1 MIEQVNHLN
10 LRRVGFSGTFSP
22 LVRRPV
28 QKHPPARR
36 VSRPLATGRLYGTI
50 LNPKDPPAMDH
61 DLATHESSELFRV
74 VAETASDAII
84 SIDHDSI
91 ILFANRAAERVFGYS
106 LSEMLGREVT
116 FLMPEYLRHVHRTAV
131 YSYVTTGQKHA
142 SWAGLQLKGLHKSG
156 AEIPLEVS
164 FGEHV
169 RDGRHIFTG
178 ILRDVSERNQIDREL
193 RDSREKYAKMIQSS
207 PDAITLRSLP
217 DRRYVEVSEGFARL
231 TGYTADEVI
240 GKTPSEVGVWSDD
253 ASHAEILEKLRRDG
267 EVRDAEFRFRTKT
280 GEARYATVSAVQL
293 TLGNDSYMLSIS
305 RDITERRKAEERL
318 SQLAAIVESSFDAI
332 IGKTLDGT
340 IVSWNASAEA
350 VYGYSAAEAVGQ
362 SIAMLA
368 PAEQR
373 HDVDQLL
380 DRLARGEKID
390 PHETVRVRKDGQ
402 KIIVSVTLSPIRDA
416 SGNVVGASAISR
428 DITERRRFEQD
439 LRRSEARFASLVQ
452 DAPYGIYRVTLDGQF
467 LQVNPALV
475 RMLGYQSEAALL
487 ACNIETD
494 VDAKGEFRRQ
504 LIEADWRH
512 KDFMDVEAHWKRKSG
527 ERIVVR
533 LSGRPV
539 ECPEGKLAYFEVFA
553 EDITERRSL
562 EKQLLQSQKMDAIG
576 RLAGGVAHDF
586 NNLLGVILG
595 QTELLQAEFG
605 SHPSFHRRAEAI
617 EQSARRAADLT
628 KQLLAFSRQ
637 QLIEPRVVDLNA
649 IVRDVEK
656 LLRRLIGE
664 DVELMSH
671 LQPNAGNIKIDPS
684 QLEQILMNLAV
695 NARDAMPDGGKLI
708 LETAFVELD
717 EAYARQHLG
726 ARAGDFVMVAVSDT
740 GTGMDSQTITRI
752 FEPFFT
758 TKAEGRGTGLGLSTV
773 YGIVKQNNGY
783 ITPYSEVG
791 HGTTFRI
798 YFPRVWETPEVR
810 DQKSNQGEFAKGCET
825 ILVVEDETSLR
836 ELARELLETNGYQV
850 IEAERAEKAIQL
862 VESSQTPIDLL
873 LTDVVMPGMGG
884 KQLATRL
891 RELRP
896 DLLVLYMSGYTDD
909 VINNRGVLPENTLF
923 LHKPFTRATLL
934 RRVREAL
941 DAKTSLNSF

>member
-1 MIEQVNHLN
+1 
-10 LRRVGFSGTFSP
+10 
-22 LVRRPV
+22 
-28 QKHPPARR
+28 
-36 VSRPLATGRLYGTI
+36 
-50 LNPKDPPAMDH
+50 
-61 DLATHESSELFRV
+61 
-74 VAETASDAII
+74 

-106 LSEMLGREVT
+106 LSEMLGREAT
-116 FLMPEYLRHVHRTAV
+116 FLMPEYLRHLHKTAEH
-131 YSYVTTGQKHA
+131 SYVKTGQKHV

-169 RDGRHIFTG
+169 RDGRRILTG
-178 ILRDVSERNQIDREL
+178 ILRDLSERNQIDREL

-217 DRRYVEVSEGFARL
+217 DRRYVEANEGFARL

-240 GKTPSEVGVWSDD
+240 GKTPSEVGIWSDD
-253 ASHAEILEKLRRDG
+253 APHAEILEKLQRDG
-267 EVRDAEFRFRTKT
+267 EVRDAEFVFRTKT
-280 GEARYATVSAVQL
+280 GEDRNATVSAVQL

-318 SQLAAIVESSFDAI
+318 SQLAAIVESSLDAI
-332 IGKTLDGT
+332 IGETLDGT

-373 HDVDQLL
+373 YERDQLL

-390 PHETVRVRKDGQ
+390 HHETTRVRKDGQ

-452 DAPYGIYRVTLDGQF
+452 DAPYGIYRVTSDGQF

-487 ACNIETD
+487 ACNIDTD
-494 VDAKGEFRRQ
+494 VYAKAEFRKQ
-504 LIEADWRH
+504 LIDAYGRH
-512 KDFMDVEAHWKRKSG
+512 QGFMDVETHWKRKSG

-539 ECPEGKLAYFEVFA
+539 KRPGGELAYFEVFA
-553 EDITERRSL
+553 EDVTERRSL

-605 SHPSFHRRAEAI
+605 SNPSFYRRAEAI

-637 QLIEPRVVDLNA
+637 QLIEPRVVDPNA
-649 IVRDVEK
+649 IVRNVEK

-664 DVELMSH
+664 DVELTSH
-671 LQPNAGNIKIDPS
+671 LQPNAGNIKVDPS

-708 LETAFVELD
+708 LETAYVELD

-726 ARAGDFVMVAVSDT
+726 AKAGDFVMLAVSDT
-740 GTGMDSQTITRI
+740 GTGMDSQTMTRI

-758 TKAEGRGTGLGLSTV
+758 TKAEGQGTGLGLSTV

-783 ITPYSEVG
+783 IMPYSEVG

-798 YFPRVWETPEVR
+798 YLPRVWETPEVR
-810 DQKSNQGEFAKGCET
+810 HQKSNQGEFAKGCET

-836 ELARELLETNGYQV
+836 ELARELLETNGYKV
-850 IEAERAEKAIQL
+850 IEAERGEKAIQL
-862 VESSQTPIDLL
+862 VESSETPIALL

-884 KQLATRL
+884 EQLARRL
-891 RELRP
+891 LELRP
-896 DLLVLYMSGYTDD
+896 ELHVLYMSGYTDD
-909 VINNRGVLPENTLF
+909 AINNRGVLPKDTLF
-923 LHKPFTRATLL
+923 LPKPFTRATLL

-941 DAKTSLNSF
+941 DAKTSLNSS

>member
-1 MIEQVNHLN
+1 
-10 LRRVGFSGTFSP
+10 
-22 LVRRPV
+22 
-28 QKHPPARR
+28 
-36 VSRPLATGRLYGTI
+36 
-50 LNPKDPPAMDH
+50 MDH

-84 SIDHDSI
+84 SIDHHSI
-91 ILFANRAAERVFGYS
+91 ILFANRAAEGVFGYS
-106 LSEMLGREVT
+106 LPEMLGREVT
-116 FLMPEYLRHVHRTAV
+116 FLMPEYLRHAHKSAV
-131 YSYVTTGQKHA
+131 CSYVTTGQKHA

-318 SQLAAIVESSFDAI
+318 SQLAAIVESSLDAI

-373 HDVDQLL
+373 YGGHQLL
-380 DRLARGEKID
+380 DRVARGEKID

-416 SGNVVGASAISR
+416 SGKVVGASAISR

-439 LRRSEARFASLVQ
+439 LQRSEARFASLVQ
-452 DAPYGIYRVTLDGQF
+452 DAPYGIYRVTLDGQL

-475 RMLGYQSEAALL
+475 RMLGYPSEAALL

-494 VDAKGEFRRQ
+494 AYAKAEFRKQ
-504 LIEADWRH
+504 LIDADWQH
-512 KDFMDVEAHWKRKSG
+512 KDFMDVEAHWKRKNG

-539 ECPEGKLAYFEVFA
+539 QSSEGELACFEVFA

-637 QLIEPRVVDLNA
+637 QLIEPRVVDPNA

-664 DVELMSH
+664 DVELTSR
-671 LQPNAGNIKIDPS
+671 LQANAGNIKIDPS

-708 LETAFVELD
+708 LETAYVELD

-726 ARAGDFVMVAVSDT
+726 AQAGDFVMLAVSDT
-740 GTGMDSQTITRI
+740 GTGMDSQTMTRI

-783 ITPYSEVG
+783 IMPYSEVG
-791 HGTTFRI
+791 HGTTLRI
-798 YFPRVWETPEVR
+798 YFPRVWETPELR

-836 ELARELLETNGYQV
+836 ELARELLETNGYKV
-850 IEAERAEKAIQL
+850 IEAERGEKAIQL
-862 VESSQTPIDLL
+862 VESSETPIDLL

-891 RELRP
+891 RKLRP
-896 DLLVLYMSGYTDD
+896 DLHVLYMSGYTDD

-923 LHKPFTRATLL
+923 LPKPFTRATLL

-941 DAKTSLNSF
+941 DAKPSSNSS